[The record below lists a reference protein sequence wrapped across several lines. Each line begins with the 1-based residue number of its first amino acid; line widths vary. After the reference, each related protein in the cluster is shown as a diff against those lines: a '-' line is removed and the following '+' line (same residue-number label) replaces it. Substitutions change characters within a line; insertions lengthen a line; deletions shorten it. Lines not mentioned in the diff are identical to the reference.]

1 MSKAK
6 QVPVLSLY
14 VHIPFCRRK
23 CAYCDFASYPYSSA
37 AMEAYVQKLCREIA
51 DYRERAGLQ
60 ALNTVYIGGGTPSL
74 VPEHLLENLFEQIRD
89 AFDVLE
95 DCEITLEA
103 NPGTFARREAEVW
116 RRLGVNRVSLGVQAL
131 DDELLQRIGR
141 IHTEGQAEA
150 AVRTVQDAGIRNVN
164 LDLIYGL
171 PGQTLPAWE
180 DTLRKALALG
190 PTHVSAYQLI
200 NEENT
205 RLRYQLLEGKLPAL
219 PDEDTALA
227 MEERAADLLEGS
239 GLRRYEVSNY
249 ALPGFECRHNITYWQ
264 CLPYLGIGC
273 AAHSDLFG
281 RRYGHTPSLSG
292 YLEEE
297 IPARLEE
304 AYGTDRQERAFE
316 RVMLGFRMTRGVD
329 LGRFRSDFG
338 TGPEALWPESYA
350 YFEREGYARTD
361 ADHWALTD
369 AGMRIMNTLLVRL
382 LSEAERKG
390 GG

>member
-74 VPEHLLENLFEQIRD
+74 VPERLLENLFEQIRD

-103 NPGTFARREAEVW
+103 NPGTFARREAEGW

-150 AVRTVQDAGIRNVN
+150 AGTSIC
-164 LDLIYGL
+164 
-171 PGQTLPAWE
+171 T
-180 DTLRKALALG
+180 
-190 PTHVSAYQLI
+190 SS
-200 NEENT
+200 
-205 RLRYQLLEGKLPAL
+205 
-219 PDEDTALA
+219 TA
-227 MEERAADLLEGS
+227 
-239 GLRRYEVSNY
+239 
-249 ALPGFECRHNITYWQ
+249 CR
-264 CLPYLGIGC
+264 
-273 AAHSDLFG
+273 G
-281 RRYGHTPSLSG
+281 RRCRRGRIPS
-292 YLEEE
+292 
-297 IPARLEE
+297 ARRWSS
-304 AYGTDRQERAFE
+304 APP
-316 RVMLGFRMTRGVD
+316 M
-329 LGRFRSDFG
+329 S
-338 TGPEALWPESYA
+338 ALIS
-350 YFEREGYARTD
+350 
-361 ADHWALTD
+361 
-369 AGMRIMNTLLVRL
+369 
-382 LSEAERKG
+382 
-390 GG
+390 